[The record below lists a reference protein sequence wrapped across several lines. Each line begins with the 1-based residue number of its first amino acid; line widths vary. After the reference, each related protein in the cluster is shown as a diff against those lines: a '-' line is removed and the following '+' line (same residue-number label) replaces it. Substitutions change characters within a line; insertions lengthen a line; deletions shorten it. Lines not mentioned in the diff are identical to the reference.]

1 VPVKRPSHGEQD
13 PYGGQA
19 APRQTP
25 WPEPTRLR
33 RVLGGAA
40 SFRSQVAS
48 TLGAQAILLILAVIQ
63 GALVARLLGPTGTGR
78 VALALLVMA
87 ILRMVLN
94 PGFSASYVYFAGTG
108 QLTVADLTRHGVS
121 VALLAGPVGLGL
133 VGLLD
138 ATGALRTILPGIPG
152 GLVLIVAGL
161 LPVNVLFGLLTA
173 ILQGQQRIHLMNQ
186 LLILDSVLSVAAAAV
201 LLTLGHMG
209 PSAVII
215 GSAIGDG
222 ISVLIAA
229 RLLRQSGARFRPAI
243 HRDQVKTLMHYGLRA
258 QGGNF
263 IQFFN
268 YRLDQFV
275 LNALTS
281 PAKVGIY
288 NVSVRLA
295 ELVWQLPD
303 AASIVI
309 FARGTRDTAEQM
321 NRFTP
326 RVARWTLGLS
336 IGGAIVLA
344 AAGHFVIG
352 IVYSS
357 KFLGAFVPLL
367 WLLPGTVLFGVA
379 VVLAH
384 DLAGRG
390 MPEYNSVVALLSL
403 IVTVPLDFILIPKW
417 GASGAAIASSIAY
430 AVTFVFSLVAF
441 KRVSRR
447 PPAHTTE
454 PGRP

>member
-1 VPVKRPSHGEQD
+1 M
-13 PYGGQA
+13 
-19 APRQTP
+19 
-25 WPEPTRLR
+25 
-33 RVLGGAA
+33 LGGAA

-48 TLGAQAILLILAVIQ
+48 TLGAQVALLILAVIQ
-63 GALVARLLGPTGTGR
+63 SALVARLLGPIGTGR

-94 PGFSASYVYFAGTG
+94 PGFGAGYVYFTGTG
-108 QLTVADLTRHGVS
+108 QISVGDLTRHA
-121 VALLAGPVGLGL
+121 VALALFAGPVGLGV
-133 VGLLD
+133 VGVLN
-138 ATGALRTILPGIPG
+138 ASGALRTILPGIPG
-152 GLVLIVAGL
+152 GLVLLVAGL
-161 LPVNVLFGLLTA
+161 LPVNLLFGLLTA

-186 LLILDSVLSVAAAAV
+186 LLILDSVLSVAAAAI
-201 LLTLGHMG
+201 LLTVGNMG
-209 PSAVII
+209 PGAVII

-222 ISVLIAA
+222 ISVLVAA
-229 RLLRQSGARFRPAI
+229 RTLRQDGARFKPAVQ
-243 HRDQVKTLMHYGLRA
+243 RDRVKSLMHYGLRA

-275 LNALTS
+275 LNLLTT

-303 AASIVI
+303 SASIVI
-309 FARGTRDTAEQM
+309 FARGARDSSEQM

-326 RVARWTLGLS
+326 RVARWTLVLS
-336 IGGAIVLA
+336 LCGALALA
-344 AAGHFVIG
+344 AAGHAVIG
-352 IVYSS
+352 IVYGA
-357 KFLGAFVPLL
+357 KFLGAYVPLL

-390 MPEYNSVVALLSL
+390 LPEYNSVVAFLSL
-403 IVTVPLDFILIPKW
+403 MVTVPLDLILIPKW

-430 AVTFVFSLVAF
+430 TVTFVFSVAAF
-441 KRVSRR
+441 KRVSRKS
-447 PPAHTTE
+447 PGPATE
-454 PGRP
+454 PGPG